1 MHAVFDS
8 AHSCTDTTIGRSQ
21 GRWPSHWPSCAA
33 SRIGPADIAG
43 AQPANGQS
51 VQKIKKAH
59 GTGLFVRS
67 TRLYALF
74 GLWSAGVRKAGR
86 LDAWGPRVAKQA
98 AVRAWAFQGPY
109 PEALTQV
116 GFGQAARRLSIE
128 KGMVLVLALLCATR
142 LGTD

>member
-1 MHAVFDS
+1 MLCS
-8 AHSCTDTTIGRSQ
+8 PAHTVAPIQQLEGVKDAGRRTGHRAQ
-21 GRWPSHWPSCAA
+21 PAA
-33 SRIGPADIAG
+33 SGQPTSLALS
-43 AQPANGQS
+43 QPANGQS

>member
-1 MHAVFDS
+1 M
-8 AHSCTDTTIGRSQ
+8 
-21 GRWPSHWPSCAA
+21 
-33 SRIGPADIAG
+33 GPACLSGRPVCTLCSVFG
-43 AQPANGQS
+43 A
-51 VQKIKKAH
+51 
-59 GTGLFVRS
+59 
-67 TRLYALF
+67 
-74 GLWSAGVRKAGR
+74 LWSAGVRKAGR

-109 PEALTQV
+109 PEALPQV